1 MDEARLRPHHSRT
14 HSQLADN
21 ASDYQSSDD
30 GYDYNVVDDAPEAQA
45 TKPKE
50 IPAARTDQSAANT
63 SAMRRPEVVDNAFAE
78 TMPHIFQRHAGG
90 RRAKIPTDIDLDL
103 EKGINGD
110 EATSKAKLQKPVP
123 TFTNIKLRWTMPEIG
138 TRRVLQLNYDRA
150 DEGIQEPYLHDR
162 ADIKAQEPYLQR
174 RRVRWQ

>member
-14 HSQLADN
+14 HSQVADN

-50 IPAARTDQSAANT
+50 LSVARFDPITADTIAL
-63 SAMRRPEVVDNAFAE
+63 RRLETVDNAFTE
-78 TMPHIFQRHAGG
+78 TKPHIFQRYAGG
-90 RRAKIPTDIDLDL
+90 RRATIPIDIDLDL
-103 EKGINGD
+103 EQGINGD
-110 EATSKAKLQKPVP
+110 EATSRAELQPP
-123 TFTNIKLRWTMPEIG
+123 TFTNIKLRWTMPENKSG
-138 TRRVLQLNYDRA
+138 RVLQLIYDRA
-150 DEGIQEPYLHDR
+150 DEGAQEPYLHDR